1 MKKHLIR
8 MAIMGLVVVLV
19 GLGATWLVSGNARAA
34 LGNQGVP
41 VRCYT
46 SSAGVAPGGDIFLT
60 CVPAAP
66 PGFVSSQRVPTGYYF
81 LVTDV
86 MVTPQASTTTAE
98 RVDFYLFDAYGTN
111 SRSSSYHFRS
121 VDGASS
127 GQHFSVPLYTL
138 TADHRLEVQA
148 FNANDVGFDIYVT
161 GLLVN
166 NVNYLPLVLEH

>member
-8 MAIMGLVVVLV
+8 MAIMGLAVVLV
-19 GLGATWLVSGNARAA
+19 GLGATWLVSGSARAA

-46 SSAGVAPGGDIFLT
+46 TSAGIAPGGDLFLT
-60 CVPAAP
+60 CVPAAA
-66 PGFVSSQRVPTGYYF
+66 PGFVSSQRVPDGYYF

-86 MVTPQASTTTAE
+86 MVTPQTSGTSAKS
-98 RVDFYLFDAYGTN
+98 VDFYLFDAYGTN
-111 SRSSSYHFRS
+111 SRASDYHFRS
-121 VDGASS
+121 VDGASF
-127 GQHFSVPLYTL
+127 GQHFSTPLYTL
-138 TADHRLEVQA
+138 PADHRLEVQA
-148 FNANDVGFDIYVT
+148 FNANSVGFDIYVK